1 VLTRLRNALKPN
13 GLVVVVDHAAEETP
27 RENATSIA
35 NRLHR
40 IDPKIV
46 REDFEQAGFEF
57 VGESD
62 ALRHADDD
70 HTKSVFNPSVRH
82 RTDQFI
88 YKFRK
93 R

>member
-1 VLTRLRNALKPN
+1 
-13 GLVVVVDHAAEETP
+13 
-27 RENATSIA
+27 
-35 NRLHR
+35 LHR

-62 ALRHADDD
+62 ALRHPEDD
-70 HTKSVFNPSVRH
+70 HTRSVFSPSVRH

-88 YKFRK
+88 YKFRRK
-93 R
+93 